1 MSTGALVLIKK
12 ALAQITDGRGPQPHE
27 DRRFAPSLKVQRQRD
42 QNKEE
47 CPDHVDSLA
56 TVHDLPPLGFVRCL
70 PDGRM
75 CQSVGHCPAPY
86 TKAKLSRVTLPRT
99 RVNKPRED
107 PLCPSLGYWTGHPT
121 PKEAE
126 DLRRVS
132 YKSEAIEDIS
142 REYTGTERSRET
154 GFRHL
159 SSWWSPRARRRPGG

>member
-42 QNKEE
+42 RDREE

-56 TVHDLPPLGFVRCL
+56 TVHDLPPFGFVRCL

-142 REYTGTERSRET
+142 RE
-154 GFRHL
+154 
-159 SSWWSPRARRRPGG
+159 